1 MFDLGND
8 IRGFVSGR
16 FLWQLWNRGLQQR
29 RQVGHPQEDQQR
41 GGWWRKQPLAA
52 LRSLR
57 KESGGLSSSLWD
69 PQLKHIIQMQI
80 PEVNIS

>member
-1 MFDLGND
+1 MFDQGND

-16 FLWQLWNRGLQQR
+16 FLWQLWKRGLQQR
-29 RQVGHPQEDQQR
+29 RQVGDPEKTSR
-41 GGWWRKQPLAA
+41 GEADRRKQPLAA

-57 KESGGLSSSLWD
+57 KEGGGLIASLWD
-69 PQLKHIIQMQI
+69 PQLKRIIQIQI